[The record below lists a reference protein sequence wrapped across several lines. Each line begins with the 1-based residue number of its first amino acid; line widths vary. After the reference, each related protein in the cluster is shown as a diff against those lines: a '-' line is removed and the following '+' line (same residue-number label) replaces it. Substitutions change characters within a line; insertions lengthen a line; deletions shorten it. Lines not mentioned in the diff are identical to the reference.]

1 MKLFL
6 DTNFLL
12 RYFLQ
17 DEKDQFE
24 YCKNLILRLEE
35 GEFQAYTSSIVFLE
49 ITYVLKS
56 VYGLPFLEIVDILD
70 AVLGIRGITVLDK
83 TDIKKALKYFKK
95 YKIKFSDC
103 LIASQLPQKSIL
115 ISFDMELSKIK
126 EITVKQP
133 QELSI

>member
-17 DEKDQFE
+17 DNKDQFE
-24 YCKNLILRLEE
+24 SCKNLILRLEE

-49 ITYVLKS
+49 MTYVLKS
-56 VYGLPFLEIVDILD
+56 VYSLPFLEIVDILD
-70 AVLGIRGITVLDK
+70 AVGSIRGITILDK
-83 TDIKKALKYFKK
+83 TDIKTALKFFKT

-103 LIASQLPQKSIL
+103 LIASQLPVKSIL
-115 ISFDMELSKIK
+115 ISFDAELLKIK
-126 EITVKQP
+126 EIVVKQP
-133 QELSI
+133 RDII

>member
-17 DEKDQFE
+17 DEKNQFGA
-24 YCKNLILRLEE
+24 CKNLILRLEE

-49 ITYVLKS
+49 MSYVLKS
-56 VYGLPFLEIVDILD
+56 VYGLPFLEIIDILD
-70 AVLGIRGITVLDK
+70 AVGSIRGITVLDK

-95 YKIKFSDC
+95 YKIKFSNC
-103 LIASQLPQKSIL
+103 LIASQLPQKSVL
-115 ISFDMELSKIK
+115 ISFDLELSKIK
-126 EITVKQP
+126 ELTVKQP
-133 QELSI
+133 QDIIT